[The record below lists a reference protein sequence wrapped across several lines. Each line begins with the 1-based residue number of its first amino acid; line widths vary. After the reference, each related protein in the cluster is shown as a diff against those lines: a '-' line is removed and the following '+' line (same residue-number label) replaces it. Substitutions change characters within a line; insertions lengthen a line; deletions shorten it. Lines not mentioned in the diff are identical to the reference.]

1 MRDNGTTL
9 EATVSGHLNLTPI
22 PVTRAAFPR
31 YASPPLPSIQ
41 TSRPSFKSLIFHHY
55 STLFHSSP
63 QAFSRS
69 VFRGEA
75 KPPRHVS
82 TPLNPNKATPTIP
95 VDKFVYTARV
105 RRALP
110 FSPPIYGRA
119 RTPPYLLVARPHHLP
134 SAPNCRDPRVIRLRE
149 IYILPLAD
157 HVR

>member
-55 STLFHSSP
+55 STLFHSSL

-105 RRALP
+105 RRVLP
-110 FSPPIYGRA
+110 QRPSLFSPNLWTRPD
-119 RTPPYLLVARPHHLP
+119 TPV
-134 SAPNCRDPRVIRLRE
+134 SPRRQT
-149 IYILPLAD
+149 ASSSFCS
-157 HVR
+157 